1 MTISMAFTFGFFG
14 GALAMFGIVTFF
26 TWFFHKKEQ
35 KELEVRN
42 RIAKEMKK
50 YEVI

>member
-1 MTISMAFTFGFFG
+1 MTISMAVTIGILIGAFGMLAVVVFT
-14 GALAMFGIVTFF
+14 
-26 TWFFHKKEQ
+26 TWLFHKKEQ

-50 YEVI
+50 YELI